1 MGTPN
6 PVPGKLPAIAVEPR
20 GIGLEILLARE
31 KKGRFTKTLQNGSG
45 SRAGQQVGP
54 GKVRA
59 KAKERKEVTAI
70 VRANHCATI
79 GAKETGT
86 AAMLQLAIS
95 PTMAR
100 KEELKEKEKEQHH
113 CQRKPLRKQRKKSW
127 QW

>member
-1 MGTPN
+1 MVIEREIQPVKGGKGKYIKMLRNGTESKM
-6 PVPGKLPAIAVEPR
+6 VQQAKVEKARARGKE
-20 GIGLEILLARE
+20 
-31 KKGRFTKTLQNGSG
+31 
-45 SRAGQQVGP
+45 
-54 GKVRA
+54 
-59 KAKERKEVTAI
+59 KERKAATEI
-70 VRANHCATI
+70 ERANLCATI
-79 GAKETGT
+79 GVKGMGT